1 MSEEKE
7 YKHLEDFRVKTH
19 ELNDI
24 KHVIGI
30 VSGKGGVGK
39 SMVTA
44 SLAVLLSRM
53 GYKVGILDA
62 DITGP
67 SIPRM
72 FGITEKATGTELGI
86 FPARTKNGMLIISS
100 NMLLEN
106 ADDPVIWR
114 GPLLGNMVKQFWTD
128 VVWGNLDYLLVDLPP
143 GTGDVPLTVF
153 QAIPLNG
160 VVIVSSPQSLVQM
173 IVKKAH
179 KMAHQMKVPVIG
191 LVENMSYLECD
202 CGKQIE
208 LFGPSK
214 IDQIG
219 YENFTPVLA
228 KMPINPVLAA
238 LADKGEFENMQ
249 ADYLQD
255 AANIIVSKY
264 SPNKEQNA
272 NINSDHH

>member
-1 MSEEKE
+1 MSEDKE
-7 YKHLEDFRVKTH
+7 YKQLEDFRVKTH

-72 FGITEKATGTELGI
+72 FGITEKATGSELGI

-106 ADDPVIWR
+106 PDDPVIWR
-114 GPLLGNMVKQFWTD
+114 GPLIGNMAKQFWTD

-143 GTGDVPLTVF
+143 GTGDVPLTIF

-202 CGKQIE
+202 CGKRIE

-228 KMPINPVLAA
+228 KMPINPALAA
-238 LADKGEFENMQ
+238 LADQGEFENMQ

-264 SPNKEQNA
+264 SPNKEKNA

>member
-1 MSEEKE
+1 
-7 YKHLEDFRVKTH
+7 
-19 ELNDI
+19 
-24 KHVIGI
+24 
-30 VSGKGGVGK
+30 
-39 SMVTA
+39 
-44 SLAVLLSRM
+44 
-53 GYKVGILDA
+53 
-62 DITGP
+62 
-67 SIPRM
+67 
-72 FGITEKATGTELGI
+72 
-86 FPARTKNGMLIISS
+86 
-100 NMLLEN
+100 MLLEN

-202 CGKQIE
+202 CGKRIE

-228 KMPINPVLAA
+228 KMPINPALAA

>member
-72 FGITEKATGTELGI
+72 FGITEKATGNELGI

-106 ADDPVIWR
+106 PDDPVIWR

-143 GTGDVPLTVF
+143 GTGDVPLTIF

-160 VVIVSSPQSLVQM
+160 VIIVSSPQSLVQM

-191 LVENMSYLECD
+191 LVENMSYLECE
-202 CGKQIE
+202 CGKRIE

-219 YENFTPVLA
+219 HENFTPVLA
-228 KMPINPVLAA
+228 KMPINPALAA
-238 LADKGEFENMQ
+238 LADQGEFENMQ

-264 SPNKEQNA
+264 SPNKEKNA

>member
-1 MSEEKE
+1 MSAEKE

-24 KHVIGI
+24 KHVLGI

-202 CGKQIE
+202 CGKRIE

-228 KMPINPVLAA
+228 KMPINPALAA

>member
-44 SLAVLLSRM
+44 SLAVLLRRM

-114 GPLLGNMVKQFWTD
+114 GPLLGNLVKQFWTD

>member
-202 CGKQIE
+202 CGKRIE

>member
-202 CGKQIE
+202 CGKRIE

-228 KMPINPVLAA
+228 KMPINPALAA

>member
-1 MSEEKE
+1 MSAEKE

-202 CGKQIE
+202 CGKRIE

-228 KMPINPVLAA
+228 KMPINPALAA